1 MQSKGLQQRKYTYVT
16 KRKYTPRHVNKFIR
30 NSIMSAYQNR
40 YLFRKHKWHAKHI
53 ERDVLYEMINLFAR
67 NPVHF
72 ILIIVLR
79 NSKNKKVQNEKWRSL
94 LKRATIDLHEHKE
107 VNEEDRMSQDY
118 NRFIILFIMEYVDC
132 IYSSLFM
139 NVCYWAT
146 IHFTSTK
153 VIPEPIHR
161 LSFNWSFKRLC
172 WPILPA
178 TIT

>member
-1 MQSKGLQQRKYTYVT
+1 
-16 KRKYTPRHVNKFIR
+16 
-30 NSIMSAYQNR
+30 
-40 YLFRKHKWHAKHI
+40 
-53 ERDVLYEMINLFAR
+53 MINLFAR

-139 NVCYWAT
+139 NVCY
-146 IHFTSTK
+146 
-153 VIPEPIHR
+153 
-161 LSFNWSFKRLC
+161 
-172 WPILPA
+172 
-178 TIT
+178 